1 MVNWQEAGK
10 TWPRPHPHA
19 ARLLHGLVWD
29 QHYRHSHPQCEGG
42 MPGSFELRT
51 DMAPDRLQAVEDWL
65 RAEGFAFRFQQRRWR
80 TWTRPDR
87 PGERLRPDGIEE
99 DENSNEYP
107 SGASINV
114 SMWDMIEKNFPEL
127 GSKRRLQGSS
137 SAAPGKGKRS
147 AGDKKRDRK
156 WREYQESLAVE
167 AAQGAKGGT
176 PAPSPQRANGGHHPG
191 HATLGDFIQ
200 VAKQTQAKPR
210 PLLLRKSGPSS
221 DVESAHRGRMPADQ
235 ASSSSSVA
243 PDRDVARACER
254 ACGVPCNLRVARQR
268 AKQHSAAVE
277 GAVGIAQEEA
287 AEWAHGM
294 AIHAQTVAA
303 IAAGLTAVAAHG
315 AATAQVNGELAAADE
330 EARLTQE
337 AIACKEAEVRALEE
351 ALAQERAKKEAEE
364 RAQAEATAKAQAD
377 AAKKDAIEAARR
389 KVAEER
395 AKTEA
400 ELAALE
406 ADKARVQRARE
417 AEAARAREEAEA
429 RAAAATAAAMEEAE
443 AKLRRETPP
452 GGSRVETLRKLFEGD
467 ASSRMT
473 LDEADTGS
481 SGSSGPTAHR
491 RRKGKGKTPERPRRP
506 AGGHPHDS
514 DPFFTASDGDER
526 GRQHRQVVAWTGGG
540 GGDVPMEPEGEDED
554 LPPPYRS
561 SESSETET
569 PRWGDMDEDDDMDFR
584 ITKKRPS
591 SDPPRRPGGDP
602 PGPPG
607 GGPPGRGGPPGP
619 GGPDGGPPGGPPG
632 DPDDAPGNGDPDT
645 TWRWIVYLR
654 RRVRFLEREVDT
666 GKGEMTRIARVAARA
681 QRELDIAR
689 GETKSLNKV
698 ISGLQQKLDALEA
711 RGSVG
716 SDHPPLESG
725 SSDDGWGPGPGPGRP
740 HAPGGAPRS
749 RPSASAP
756 SLTAPS
762 HHSAGRRNER
772 VPPGSGSEDWRDE
785 WLSSDYHNRRAPPRT
800 PVSPRHPAPAPEPIP
815 MAGGR
820 YGGLRDEVPGGDVE
834 WDVGG
839 GEDLDLDLE
848 EFDISPPRG
857 VRREAAERSR
867 RRRDEEA
874 YMKGVRREH
883 LGSAY
888 MEEPRRSHR
897 DSMEEMDVAAVGV
910 RGRGR
915 CEPRSTS
922 RPAFMVSKA
931 AHAAVW
937 EDLKDIKPPMYDGN
951 PLNLDRFL
959 EKLDDWGVTVTE
971 DMHPA
976 DAEKYVFRRFRYRLP
991 EVLGELYFVATK
1003 EGKIKTLKEA
1013 KKWLNEQE
1021 QVDAPQVAAKRWKS
1035 IKLQHDGRE
1044 IRLQDW
1050 RDFRGKYT
1058 LFRRNVEDWNEGD
1071 EQARPLSMLPEAW
1084 IKRVTKEEAKRAKSN
1099 HMVKKMLPK
1108 EYHTN
1113 VVAWTRKNVARDV
1126 KQHSLRNAL
1135 LITVSGDREKT
1146 AMWRLDECELS
1157 GQTIRLQ
1164 AIPARMS
1171 CDEILEWVGEEV
1183 LKEYR
1188 NLHHTRGL
1196 RPGDRDVNYVGDGPG
1211 GEAAMDPAGA
1221 DGDETL
1227 VDDDDDDEP
1236 AEMAVCA
1243 FVANNLSAGNN
1254 RGSWKP
1260 LQPGWKKK
1268 EKRDPRRI
1276 GDPPLSFGEFIRA
1289 HPQGCFVCYGRKKG
1303 FNHDHRSCP
1312 ITRPTRRLTRRRTG
1326 RRSVRPRV
1334 SGKPKWRSTR
1344 TSWPS

>member
-1 MVNWQEAGK
+1 
-10 TWPRPHPHA
+10 
-19 ARLLHGLVWD
+19 
-29 QHYRHSHPQCEGG
+29 
-42 MPGSFELRT
+42 MP
-51 DMAPDRLQAVEDWL
+51 
-65 RAEGFAFRFQQRRWR
+65 
-80 TWTRPDR
+80 
-87 PGERLRPDGIEE
+87 
-99 DENSNEYP
+99 NEYP

-114 SMWDMIEKNFPEL
+114 SMWEMIEKEFPAL
-127 GSKRRLQGSS
+127 GNERRLQGSS
-137 SAAPGKGKRS
+137 SASPGKEKRS
-147 AGDKKRDRK
+147 AGDRRRDRK
-156 WREYQESLAVE
+156 WREYQEYLAAE

-176 PAPSPQRANGGHHPG
+176 PAHSPQRANGGHHPG
-191 HATLGDFIQ
+191 HATLGDFME
-200 VAKQTQAKPR
+200 VAKQTKAKPR
-210 PLLLRKSGPSS
+210 PLLLRPQQAPAGPSS
-221 DVESAHRGRMPADQ
+221 DVESAHRGRMAADQ
-235 ASSSSSVA
+235 ASFSSSAA
-243 PDRDVARACER
+243 PTQRDVARACER
-254 ACGVPCNLRVARQR
+254 ACGVPCNLWVARQR
-268 AKQHSAAVE
+268 ATQQNAAVE
-277 GAVGIAQEEA
+277 GAVGIAHEEA
-287 AEWAHGM
+287 TEWGRGM
-294 AIHAQTVAA
+294 GYDASTVAA
-303 IAAGLTAVAAHG
+303 ITAGLTAAAAHEAVAARIR
-315 AATAQVNGELAAADE
+315 ATDE
-330 EARLTQE
+330 EARRTKE
-337 AIACKEAEVRALEE
+337 AIACKEAEVKALEE

-364 RAQAEATAKAQAD
+364 RAHTEATAKAQAD
-377 AAKKDAIEAARR
+377 AAKKDAIKAARR
-389 KVAEER
+389 KVAEDR
-395 AKTEA
+395 AKTGA

-406 ADKARVQRARE
+406 AEKARLQQTRE

-467 ASSRMT
+467 TSSKMT

-491 RRKGKGKTPERPRRP
+491 RRKVKGKTPERPRRP

-526 GRQHRQVVAWTGGG
+526 GRRHRQVVAWTGGG
-540 GGDVPMEPEGEDED
+540 GGDVPMEPEGEDEE

-561 SESSETET
+561 SESSETKA
-569 PRWGDMDEDDDMDFR
+569 PRWGDMDEDDDMDFG

-607 GGPPGRGGPPGP
+607 GGPSGPPGGRPPSEPPGGRPPGGGGPPGP
-619 GGPDGGPPGGPPG
+619 GGPRGGPPGGPPG
-632 DPDDAPGNGDPDT
+632 DPDDPPGDGDPDT

-654 RRVRFLEREVDT
+654 RRVQFLEREVDT
-666 GKGEMTRIARVAARA
+666 GKGEMTRIAGVAARA

-689 GETKSLNKV
+689 GETRSLNTV
-698 ISGLQQKLDALEA
+698 ISGLQQRLDALEA
-711 RGSVG
+711 CGSVG
-716 SDHPPLESG
+716 SDHPPLQSC

-785 WLSSDYHNRRAPPRT
+785 WFSAEYRNRRAPPRT
-800 PVSPRHPAPAPEPIP
+800 PVRPRRPAPALEPIP

-820 YGGLRDEVPGGDVE
+820 YGGLRDEVPRGDVE
-834 WDVGG
+834 WDVGE

-857 VRREAAERSR
+857 VRQEAAERSR
-867 RRRDEEA
+867 WRRDEEA
-874 YMKGVRREH
+874 YMEGVRREH

-910 RGRGR
+910 RGSGR
-915 CEPRSTS
+915 WEPRSTS

-931 AHAAVW
+931 ADAAVW

-1003 EGKIKTLKEA
+1003 EGRIKTLKEA

-1021 QVDAPQVAAKRWKS
+1021 RVDAPQVAAKRWKS

-1044 IRLQDW
+1044 IRLRDW
-1050 RDFRGKYT
+1050 RDFRGHYT
-1058 LFRRNVEDWNEGD
+1058 LLRRNVEDWNEGD
-1071 EQARPLSMLPEAW
+1071 EQARLLSMLPEAW
-1084 IKRVTKEEAKRAKSN
+1084 IKRVTKEESKRAKSN
-1099 HMVKKMLPK
+1099 HTVKMMLPK
-1108 EYHTN
+1108 VYHTN

-1126 KQHSLRNAL
+1126 KRHSLRNAL
-1135 LITVSGDREKT
+1135 LSTVSGDREKT
-1146 AMWRLDECELS
+1146 AMWRVDECELS

-1171 CDEILEWVGEEV
+1171 CDEILE
-1183 LKEYR
+1183 
-1188 NLHHTRGL
+1188 
-1196 RPGDRDVNYVGDGPG
+1196 
-1211 GEAAMDPAGA
+1211 
-1221 DGDETL
+1221 
-1227 VDDDDDDEP
+1227 
-1236 AEMAVCA
+1236 
-1243 FVANNLSAGNN
+1243 
-1254 RGSWKP
+1254 
-1260 LQPGWKKK
+1260 
-1268 EKRDPRRI
+1268 
-1276 GDPPLSFGEFIRA
+1276 
-1289 HPQGCFVCYGRKKG
+1289 
-1303 FNHDHRSCP
+1303 
-1312 ITRPTRRLTRRRTG
+1312 
-1326 RRSVRPRV
+1326 
-1334 SGKPKWRSTR
+1334 
-1344 TSWPS
+1344 